1 MADNKGKT
9 WVEEVSVQGNNLV
22 ERIQELLRDASATR
36 VTICKPNGEELISL
50 PVTIGV
56 LIGGVLT
63 LALPRLAAITAI
75 GGALAQFKLKV
86 ERQEGAQTVART
98 QDEEDASAKS

>member
-9 WVEEVSVQGNNLV
+9 WVEEVSVQSGNLV
-22 ERIQELLRDASATR
+22 ERVQELLRDASATR
-36 VTICKPNGEELISL
+36 VTICKPNGEEIISL

-75 GGALAQFKLKV
+75 GGALAQFKLKI
-86 ERQEGAQTVART
+86 ERQDGAQTVART
-98 QDEEDASAKS
+98 QDEEDDSNKG